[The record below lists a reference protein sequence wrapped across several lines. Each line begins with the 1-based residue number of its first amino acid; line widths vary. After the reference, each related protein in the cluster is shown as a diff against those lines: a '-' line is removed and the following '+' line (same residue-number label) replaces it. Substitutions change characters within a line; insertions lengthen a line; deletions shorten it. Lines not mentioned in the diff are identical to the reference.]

1 MQFAILAALAVFI
14 VGLWGWG
21 WGVRRAFGMG
31 AAADSASLTLGLGL
45 AGLIFLGGVLNL
57 IRLAGAPALLGLV
70 LGGLVLAWVGRGEV
84 RAWAARLSWRDF
96 AIAVP
101 VLLILA
107 FTVATQLPPAAYNA
121 ADDYAKYFFHP
132 VRMLATGTLFGS
144 PLSDLGSE
152 TLGGKAFLDG
162 FVAALFALTA
172 LNVTDAVLGLLL
184 CLLLAAHFSRGV
196 GALVVVSGL
205 GVLSVIAIDP
215 QYMNISALYLGA
227 ALMMV
232 AIALTVEEENAAALG
247 LVYAA
252 LIALKTTFALFVV
265 MHLLLVGIAL
275 MVAGRR
281 RWFGVRVAGWT
292 VVFVSPW
299 VLLHAPHY
307 FSALT
312 APVNAVQNFGAGPRE
327 AFGLFSTFWLTY
339 GSSFLQFTLTVLA
352 GVAAALVLLWRA
364 VRADVKLPLLMGA
377 AAGLTGAIAYLVM
390 FYVFGPRLSGTGEAT
405 RYFVPFAIGTVPA
418 VLGIAAKH
426 LARGGWRNWAAVGL
440 AGLPVVIFAPSMP
453 ARAVEAVQARFI
465 LAFPFARTEDYR
477 NLNALVLSH
486 AMAERVRSLQHMVPA
501 GETLTVWINAPFALD
516 LKRNPVVDMDSAGL
530 ATPWAALPASGYI
543 IWEYG
548 GYAMPMAPDG
558 VARSGIAG
566 VHERMIAGAELRFS
580 ALLERY
586 AEEGTLVFKD
596 ERFAVI
602 RMPGS

>member
-1 MQFAILAALAVFI
+1 MGFAILAALAVFI
-14 VGLWGWG
+14 VSLWGWG
-21 WGVRRAFGMG
+21 WGVRRVFGI
-31 AAADSASLTLGLGL
+31 AAGSASLTLGSGL

-57 IRLAGAPALLGLV
+57 IRLADAPALLGLV
-70 LGGLVLAWVGRGEV
+70 AGGLVLAGFGRSES
-84 RAWAARLSWRDF
+84 RAWVARLSWRDL
-96 AIAVP
+96 AILVP
-101 VLLILA
+101 VLLILT

-144 PLSDLGSE
+144 SMSDLGSE

-162 FVAALFALTA
+162 FVVALFPLTA
-172 LNVTDAVLGLLL
+172 LNVTDAVFGLLL
-184 CLLLAAHFSRGV
+184 CLLLAAQFSRGR

-232 AIALTVEEENAAALG
+232 AIALTVEDEKAAALG

-252 LIALKTTFALFVV
+252 MIALKTTFALFVV
-265 MHLLLVGIAL
+265 VHLLLVVMAL
-275 MVAGRR
+275 AVARR
-281 RWFGVRVAGWT
+281 EAWFGARVVGWT

-299 VLLHAPHY
+299 VLLHLPHY

-312 APVNAVQNFGAGPRE
+312 APVNEVRNFGAGPRE
-327 AFGLFSTFWLTY
+327 AFGLFSVFWLTY

-352 GVAAALVLLWRA
+352 GVVAALVLLWRSNA
-364 VRADVKLPLLMGA
+364 RVPLLMGA
-377 AAGLTGAIAYLVM
+377 VAGLTGAIAYLVM

-426 LARGGWRNWAAVGL
+426 LARGGWRNWVAIAL

-477 NLNALVLSH
+477 NLNTLVMSE
-486 AMAERVRSLQHMVPA
+486 AMAARVRKLQHMVPA

-516 LKRNPVVDMDSAGL
+516 LKRNPIIDMDPAGL

-558 VARSGIAG
+558 VARSGIVG

-586 AEEGTLVFKD
+586 AEEGALIFKD